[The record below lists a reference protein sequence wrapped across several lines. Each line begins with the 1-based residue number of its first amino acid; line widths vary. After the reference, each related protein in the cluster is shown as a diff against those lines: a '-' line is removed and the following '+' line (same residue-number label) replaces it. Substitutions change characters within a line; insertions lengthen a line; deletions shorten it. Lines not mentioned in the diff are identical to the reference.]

1 MRGGEDF
8 LIAVKIVISA
18 ELRFIFETISFIKK
32 ERERERCQLFKTS
45 IKNICKIMTCN
56 KI

>member
-32 ERERERCQLFKTS
+32 RERERCQLSETS
-45 IKNICKIMTCN
+45 IKQICKIMTCI